1 MIMPKTDYH
10 EFITEKQGGG
20 IVLWETQWLDWNNLN
35 KANKMGKQFII
46 FNRKEINMIIGYEV
60 TMIEYYDD
68 FSSGGTM
75 EIFSRIFPTLEL
87 AKEQFDICK
96 KYIIKTETKKVID
109 STYISVEY
117 KEEFIKNHTFD
128 KENTF
133 GIADYDSSMIY
144 WGTEAHINTLEA
156 STEIDTELF

>member
-1 MIMPKTDYH
+1 
-10 EFITEKQGGG
+10 
-20 IVLWETQWLDWNNLN
+20 
-35 KANKMGKQFII
+35 
-46 FNRKEINMIIGYEV
+46 MIIGYEV

-96 KYIIKTETKKVID
+96 AYIIKTETEKIIANR
-109 STYISVEY
+109 YISVEC

-133 GIADYDSSMIY
+133 GIADYGSMIY
-144 WGTEAHINTLEA
+144 WGTEVNIYSVEST
-156 STEIDTELF
+156 TEITTKF

>member
-1 MIMPKTDYH
+1 
-10 EFITEKQGGG
+10 
-20 IVLWETQWLDWNNLN
+20 
-35 KANKMGKQFII
+35 
-46 FNRKEINMIIGYEV
+46 MIIGYEV

-96 KYIIKTETKKVID
+96 EYIIKTETEKVIAD
-109 STYISVEY
+109 PYISVEC

-128 KENTF
+128 KANTF
-133 GIADYDSSMIY
+133 GIADYGSMIY
-144 WGTEAHINTLEA
+144 WGTEAYINTLEA
-156 STEIDTELF
+156 STEIDTEF